1 MFTRRH
7 FLRTL
12 PLLALP
18 RILHAEPAAEVRIG
32 VERGAWGQAGPADI
46 AKVAE
51 SAAGEIWQWCPHSR
65 MEGIRIYHRTDFP
78 QTDFGRAPDGRISIG
93 LAAENARWAQF
104 AFQFAH
110 EFCHALAQHS
120 EVGMRGWHEPQ
131 HANLWFEE
139 SLCETAS
146 LFALR
151 RMAETWKTRAPYPHW
166 RGYSAALTRY
176 ATDRLAQREHQ
187 LPAGQSFAAWFA
199 QNENAMRANAAL
211 RERDV
216 IVATQLLP
224 LFEAA
229 PENWEAVTF
238 LNHGPRVK
246 GKIFSRKLADWQA
259 AAPAAHRAFIA
270 RLGAVFGLREPGAVG

>member
-1 MFTRRH
+1 MSTRRL

-12 PLLALP
+12 AALASAPFAAL
-18 RILHAEPAAEVRIG
+18 RAAAAAEVRIG

-51 SAAGEIWQWCPHSR
+51 SAAAEIWQCCTHSR
-65 MEGIRIYHRTDFP
+65 IEAIRIYHRTDFP
-78 QTDFGRAPDGRISIG
+78 QTDFGRGPDGRIGIG
-93 LAAENARWAQF
+93 LASEDARWSQF

-120 EVGMRGWHEPQ
+120 EAGMRGWHEPQ

-139 SLCETAS
+139 ALCETAS
-146 LFALR
+146 LFVLR
-151 RMAETWKTRAPYPHW
+151 RMAETWKTRPPYPNW
-166 RGYSAALTRY
+166 RGYSAALARY
-176 ATDRLAQREHQ
+176 AADRMAQREHQ
-187 LPAGQSFAAWFA
+187 LPDGQTFAAWFA
-199 QNENAMRANAAL
+199 QKENAMRANAAM
-211 RERDV
+211 RDKDV
-216 IVATQLLP
+216 IVARQLLP

-246 GKIFSRKLADWQA
+246 GKLFARKLADWQA

-270 RLGAVFGLREPGAVG
+270 RVAAVFGVAL

>member
-12 PLLALP
+12 PWLALP
-18 RILHAEPAAEVRIG
+18 GALRAEPSAEVRLA
-32 VERGAWGQAGPADI
+32 VERGAWGKAGPADI

-51 SAAGEIWQWCPHSR
+51 SAAGEIWRWCPHSR
-65 MEGIRIYHRTDFP
+65 LEGIRIYHRADFP
-78 QTDFGRAPDGRISIG
+78 QTDFGRGPDGRIAIG
-93 LAAENARWAQF
+93 LAAENPRWSQF

-120 EVGMRGWHEPQ
+120 EMGMRGCHDPY
-131 HANLWFEE
+131 HANLWLEE
-139 SLCETAS
+139 ALCETAS

-151 RMAETWKTRAPYPHW
+151 RMAEAWKTRAPYPNW
-166 RGYSAALTRY
+166 SGYAGALGKY

-187 LPAGQSFAAWFA
+187 LPAGQGFAAWFA

-211 RERDV
+211 REKDV
-216 IVATQLLP
+216 IVAAQLLP

-229 PENWEAVTF
+229 PEHWEAVPF

-246 GKIFSRKLADWQA
+246 GKTLARKLADWQA
-259 AAPAAHRAFIA
+259 AAPGAHRAFIA
-270 RLGAVFGLREPGAVG
+270 RVGAVFGVRLGGAG

>member
-1 MFTRRH
+1 MSTRRL

-12 PLLALP
+12 AALASAPFAAL
-18 RILHAEPAAEVRIG
+18 RAAAAAEVRIT

-51 SAAGEIWQWCPHSR
+51 SAAAEIWQCCTHSR
-65 MEGIRIYHRTDFP
+65 IEAIRIYHRTDFP
-78 QTDFGRAPDGRISIG
+78 QTDFGRGPDGRIGIG
-93 LAAENARWAQF
+93 LAAEHARWSQF

-120 EVGMRGWHEPQ
+120 EAGVRGWHEPQ

-139 SLCETAS
+139 ALCETAS
-146 LFALR
+146 LFVLR
-151 RMAETWKTRAPYPHW
+151 RMAETWKTRPPYPNW
-166 RGYSAALTRY
+166 RGYSAALARY
-176 ATDRLAQREHQ
+176 AADRMAQREHQ
-187 LPAGQSFAAWFA
+187 LPDGQTFAAWFA

-211 RERDV
+211 REKDV
-216 IVATQLLP
+216 IVARQLLP

-229 PENWEAVTF
+229 PQHWEAVTY
-238 LNHGPRVK
+238 LNHGPHMK
-246 GKIFSRKLADWQA
+246 GKLFARKLADWQA

-270 RLGAVFGLREPGAVG
+270 RVAAVFGVAL

>member
-1 MFTRRH
+1 MFSRRH
-7 FLRTL
+7 FLHTL
-12 PLLALP
+12 TLIVLP
-18 RILHAEPAAEVRIG
+18 RALRAAPSAELQIG
-32 VERGAWGQAGPADI
+32 VERGAWGEAGPADI
-46 AKVAE
+46 AKVAA
-51 SAAGEIWQWCPHSR
+51 SAAGEIWQYCPHSR
-65 MEGIRIYHRTDFP
+65 IESIRIYHRADYP
-78 QTDFGRAPDGRISIG
+78 QTDFGRGPDGCIRIG
-93 LAAENARWAQF
+93 LAAENPRWAQF

-120 EVGMRGWHEPQ
+120 EAGIRGWHEPK
-131 HANLWFEE
+131 HANLWLEE

-151 RMAETWKTRAPYPHW
+151 RMSETWKTRAPYPNW
-166 RGYSAALTRY
+166 RSYSAALASY
-176 ATDRLAQREHQ
+176 AADRLALPAHQ
-187 LPAGQSFAAWFA
+187 LPAGLTFKEWFA
-199 QNENAMRANAAL
+199 KHENALRANASL
-211 RERDV
+211 REKNV

-246 GKIFSRKLADWQA
+246 GKTTVRKLADWQA

-270 RLGAVFGLREPGAVG
+270 RVGAIFGATLQNSP

>member
-1 MFTRRH
+1 MLTRRH

-18 RILHAEPAAEVRIG
+18 PELHAEPAAELRIS
-32 VERGAWGQAGPADI
+32 VERDAWGQAGPPDI

-51 SAAGEIWQWCPHSR
+51 SAGGEIWKYCPHSR
-65 MEGIRIYHRTDFP
+65 IEGIRVYHRTDYP

-93 LAAENARWAQF
+93 LAAENTRWSQF

-120 EVGMRGWHEPQ
+120 EAGMRGWHEPQ

-139 SLCETAS
+139 CLCETAS

-151 RMAETWKTRAPYPHW
+151 RMAEAWKTRPPYPNW
-166 RGYSAALTRY
+166 RGYAPALAKYAA
-176 ATDRLAQREHQ
+176 DRLALPAHR
-187 LPAGQSFAAWFA
+187 LPAGQTFAAWFA
-199 QNENAMRANAAL
+199 QNENGMRANAAQ
-211 RERDV
+211 REKNV

-229 PENWEAVTF
+229 PENWEAVTY

-246 GKIFSRKLADWQA
+246 GKIFARKLADWQA
-259 AAPAAHRAFIA
+259 AAPAAHREFIA
-270 RLGAVFGLREPGAVG
+270 RISTVFGVRTLG

>member
-1 MFTRRH
+1 MPTRRL

-12 PLLALP
+12 AAAAAAPFSA
-18 RILHAEPAAEVRIG
+18 LHAEPAAEVRIG

-65 MEGIRIYHRTDFP
+65 LEGIRIYHRTDFP

-93 LAAENARWAQF
+93 LASENPRWAQF

-120 EVGMRGWHEPQ
+120 EAGIRGWHEPQ

-151 RMAETWKTRAPYPHW
+151 RMAETWKTSAPYPNW
-166 RGYSAALTRY
+166 RGYSAALARY
-176 ATDRLAQREHQ
+176 AADRLAQREHQ
-187 LPAGQSFAAWFA
+187 LPAGQTFAAWFA
-199 QNENAMRANAAL
+199 QNENAMRANAAM
-211 RERDV
+211 REKDV

-229 PENWEAVTF
+229 PENWEAVTY

-246 GKIFSRKLADWQA
+246 GKIFTRKLADWQA

-270 RLGAVFGLREPGAVG
+270 RVGAVFGLRGLG